1 MLRRLYDWAMGL
13 AAGRHAPAALGAVSF
28 AESSLFPIPPD
39 VMLIPMVLANRKAWW
54 RLALLCT
61 VASVLGALVGYGIGA
76 LLFETLG
83 RPILAFYGA
92 EHSFERI
99 VGWYAQWGWLGVLA
113 GAITP
118 LPYKVLT
125 IFSGSVGFSIP
136 LFIAVS
142 IVGRALR
149 FFLVAGL
156 IYWIGEPIREFIEK
170 RLGLMFA
177 LFIVLLVGGFV
188 LLRVILPG

>member
-1 MLRRLYDWAMGL
+1 LLRRLYDWAMGL

-61 VASVLGALVGYGIGA
+61 ITSVLGALVGYGIGA
-76 LLFETLG
+76 LLFETVG
-83 RPILAFYGA
+83 RPIVEFYGA
-92 EHSFERI
+92 EGKFDRI
-99 VGWYAQWGWLGVLA
+99 VGWYGQWGGLGILA
-113 GAITP
+113 GAVTP

-125 IFSGSVGFSIP
+125 IFSGSVGFSLP

-142 IVGRALR
+142 LLGRSLR

-156 IYWIGEPIREFIEK
+156 IFWIGEPVREFIEK
-170 RLGLMFA
+170 RLGVMSV

-188 LLRVILPG
+188 LLRFFVPG